1 MAKIVG
7 FGGVSNS
14 GKTTLIE
21 KILLLFH
28 HQYSFLVIKHDPKN
42 KANFDTQGKD
52 SQRFFQAGADV
63 VLSSE
68 VKSAIFLHARQDIK
82 QVCLNFC
89 FKDFILIEG
98 YKELDIPRICVARND
113 IFMEELEN
121 SSALAIDDSLV
132 NKKIDFKGERLN
144 LNLPEKIFEWIQENA
159 KTPKEL
165 GWN

>member
-1 MAKIVG
+1 MVRIVG
-7 FGGVSNS
+7 FGGVSGS

-21 KILLLFH
+21 KIILLFH

-42 KANFDTQGKD
+42 KAIFDTQGKD

-68 VKSAIFLHARQDIK
+68 VKSAIFSHARQDIK
-82 QVCLNFC
+82 QTCLNFC

-98 YKELDIPRICVARND
+98 YKDLMIPRICVARNE
-113 IFMEELEN
+113 IFKKELEN
-121 SSALAIDDSLV
+121 SSALAIDDTLANQRIS
-132 NKKIDFKGERLN
+132 FSGERLH
-144 LNLPEKIFEWIQENA
+144 LNKPKEIFEWIQKNA

-165 GWN
+165 EWN